1 MVAAGPESV
10 PACRA
15 HAASPVV
22 TRVRTGTACAVH
34 STGLCWVVRW
44 ACIVH
49 GCRGVARPVCGAR
62 ARPGWGTGDCC
73 CVRGQFQL
81 RESER
86 DREGRCILRIHF
98 FIHYLGIPKSF
109 GTLYAYTHAPRVQ
122 FSVRDGD
129 ARNSYALFVGG
140 SG

>member
-49 GCRGVARPVCGAR
+49 GCRGVAGVRCCAAGVGDWRLLLCAR
-62 ARPGWGTGDCC
+62 AVP
-73 CVRGQFQL
+73 V
-81 RESER
+81 ER
-86 DREGRCILRIHF
+86 
-98 FIHYLGIPKSF
+98 
-109 GTLYAYTHAPRVQ
+109 V
-122 FSVRDGD
+122 
-129 ARNSYALFVGG
+129 
-140 SG
+140 